1 MARIAGELVINRPVD
16 EVFDFVADERNE
28 PRYNP
33 RIRRAEKLS
42 PGPIGRGTRF
52 RAEAVTLG
60 RTVGMTSEYT
70 VYERPKRLG
79 SSVHMAAADIL
90 GTLGFDPVPDGTRMS
105 WSWEMRLRGLY
116 RLLTPHRRRR
126 GPAPGAGQLGRSQA
140 VPGRAGHPGWRPG
153 DRARPSAGSG
163 DEVGPVGD
171 PDALRAGVDE
181 ERGVLEPA
189 ALEGGELSQGDG
201 IVRDRS

>member
-52 RAEAVTLG
+52 RAEAVSLG

-70 VYERPKRLG
+70 AYERPRRLG

-116 RLLTPHRRRR
+116 RLLTPSSSAWAGARSRPT
-126 GPAPGAGQLGRSQA
+126 GPVSSGSWKGRPPWLA
-140 VPGRAGHPGWRPG
+140 TR
-153 DRARPSAGSG
+153 RPSATFGR
-163 DEVGPVGD
+163 
-171 PDALRAGVDE
+171 LR
-181 ERGVLEPA
+181 R
-189 ALEGGELSQGDG
+189 
-201 IVRDRS
+201 

>member
-33 RIRRAEKLS
+33 RIARAEKLS

-52 RAEAVTLG
+52 RAEAVILG
-60 RTVGMTSEYT
+60 RTVGMTIEYT
-70 VYERPKRLG
+70 AYERPRRLG
-79 SSVHMAAADIL
+79 SSIHMAAADIL

-116 RLLTPHRRRR
+116 RLADPHRRRR
-126 GPAPGAGQLGRSQA
+126 GPAPGAGQLGRAQA
-140 VPGRAGHPGWRPG
+140 VPGRAGSAEWATR
-153 DRARPSAGSG
+153 RPSAT
-163 DEVGPVGD
+163 VGR
-171 PDALRAGVDE
+171 LR
-181 ERGVLEPA
+181 R
-189 ALEGGELSQGDG
+189 
-201 IVRDRS
+201 